1 MKKLLAIATLAFVFL
16 TACQKKNL
24 PASPAT
30 KILPLGASRVQGD
43 PPNYHSYRYK
53 LWKKLVEN
61 GWSVDF
67 VGSQI
72 DPKSYALVDN
82 EEFDPHHEGHSGYTS
97 GQLLDELDDWMAGVD
112 TPDIVL
118 FSSPGGNDALDLLP
132 YDDAVDNIVAIVQK
146 LQVYNPN
153 VTVVIEK
160 MAPGNAIAMLVLDD
174 YYTRIQSD
182 MDSLVNYLNTPTS
195 NVVSIDMATGFD
207 ADLLA
212 DPVHYNQQGASFIS
226 ARYYDLLITLIQ
238 P

>member
-1 MKKLLAIATLAFVFL
+1 MKKLIIVALAFLVCISCEKNNQSK
-16 TACQKKNL
+16 TASN
-24 PASPAT
+24 

-82 EEFDPHHEGHSGYTS
+82 EEFDPNHEGHIGYTS
-97 GQLLDELDDWMAGVD
+97 GQILEELDDWMATVD
-112 TPDIVL
+112 TPNIVL
-118 FSSPGGNDALDLLP
+118 FSSPGGNDALDFLP
-132 YDDAVDNIVAIVQK
+132 YEDAVDNIVAIVQK

-153 VTVVIEK
+153 VTVVIEE
-160 MAPGNAIAMLVLDD
+160 MAPGNAIAMLVLGD
-174 YYTRIQSD
+174 YFTRIQND

-207 ADLLA
+207 DDLLA

-226 ARYYDLLITLIQ
+226 ARYYDLIITLMQ

>member
-1 MKKLLAIATLAFVFL
+1 MKKLLSCAALAIVVL
-16 TACQKKNL
+16 TACQKNNL
-24 PASPAT
+24 PESPTT

-67 VGSQI
+67 IGSQV
-72 DPKSYALVDN
+72 DPKSYPEVND

-97 GQLLDELDDWMAGVD
+97 GQLLDELDNWIAGVD

-118 FSSPGGNDALDLLP
+118 FSSPGGNDALDFLP
-132 YDDAVDNIVAIVQK
+132 YEDAIDNVVEIVQK
-146 LQVYNPN
+146 LQVHNPE
-153 VTVVIEK
+153 VTIVLEK
-160 MAPGNAIAMLVLDD
+160 MAPGNAVAMLVLDN
-174 YYTRIQSD
+174 YFTRFQND

-195 NVVSIDMATGFD
+195 TVMSIDMATGFD
-207 ADLLA
+207 EDLLA

-226 ARYYDLLITLIQ
+226 DRYYDLLITIME

>member
-1 MKKLLAIATLAFVFL
+1 VCISCEKNNQSK
-16 TACQKKNL
+16 TASN
-24 PASPAT
+24 

-82 EEFDPHHEGHSGYTS
+82 EEFDPNHEGHIGYTS
-97 GQLLDELDDWMAGVD
+97 GQILEELDDWMATVD
-112 TPDIVL
+112 TPNIVL
-118 FSSPGGNDALDLLP
+118 FSSPGGNDALDFLP
-132 YDDAVDNIVAIVQK
+132 YEDAVDNIVAIVQK

-153 VTVVIEK
+153 VTVVIEE
-160 MAPGNAIAMLVLDD
+160 MAPGNAIAMLVLGD
-174 YYTRIQSD
+174 YFTRIQND

-207 ADLLA
+207 DDLLA

-226 ARYYDLLITLIQ
+226 ARYYDLIITLMQ

>member
-1 MKKLLAIATLAFVFL
+1 MKKLIIVALAFLVCISCEKNNQSK
-16 TACQKKNL
+16 TASN
-24 PASPAT
+24 

-82 EEFDPHHEGHSGYTS
+82 EEFDPNHEGHIGYTS
-97 GQLLDELDDWMAGVD
+97 GQILEELDDWMATVD
-112 TPDIVL
+112 TPNIVL
-118 FSSPGGNDALDLLP
+118 FSSPGGNDALDFLP
-132 YDDAVDNIVAIVQK
+132 YEDAVDNIVAIVQK

-153 VTVVIEK
+153 VTVVIEE
-160 MAPGNAIAMLVLDD
+160 MAPGNAIAMLLLDN

-207 ADLLA
+207 DDLLA

-226 ARYYDLLITLIQ
+226 ARYYDLLITLMQ

>member
-1 MKKLLAIATLAFVFL
+1 MKRVLVLAMVLVACV
-16 TACQKKNL
+16 ACQKNNQ
-24 PASPAT
+24 PGTPSN

-82 EEFDPHHEGHSGYTS
+82 EEFDPNHEGHIGYTS
-97 GQLLDELDDWMAGVD
+97 GQILEELDDWMATVD
-112 TPDIVL
+112 TPNIVL
-118 FSSPGGNDALDLLP
+118 FSSPGGNDALDFLP
-132 YDDAVDNIVAIVQK
+132 YDDAVDNIVDIVQK
-146 LQVYNPN
+146 LQGYNPN
-153 VTVVIEK
+153 VTIVIEK
-160 MAPGNAIAMLVLDD
+160 MAPGNTIAMLVLDD

-207 ADLLA
+207 DDLLA
-212 DPVHYNQQGASFIS
+212 DPIHYNQQGASFIS
-226 ARYYDLLITLIQ
+226 DRYYDILTTIME

>member
-1 MKKLLAIATLAFVFL
+1 MKKLIIVALAFLVCISCEKNNQSK
-16 TACQKKNL
+16 TASN
-24 PASPAT
+24 

-82 EEFDPHHEGHSGYTS
+82 EEFDPNHEGHIGYTS
-97 GQLLDELDDWMAGVD
+97 GQILEELDDWMATVD
-112 TPDIVL
+112 TPNIVL
-118 FSSPGGNDALDLLP
+118 FSSPGGNDALDFLP
-132 YDDAVDNIVAIVQK
+132 YEDAVDNIVAIVQK

-153 VTVVIEK
+153 VTVVIEE
-160 MAPGNAIAMLVLDD
+160 MAPGNAIAMLVLGD
-174 YYTRIQSD
+174 YFTRIQND
-182 MDSLVNYLNTPTS
+182 MDSLINYLNTPTS

-207 ADLLA
+207 DDLLA

-226 ARYYDLLITLIQ
+226 ARYYDLLITLMQ

>member
-1 MKKLLAIATLAFVFL
+1 MKKLIIVALAFLVCISCEKNNQSK
-16 TACQKKNL
+16 TASN
-24 PASPAT
+24 

-82 EEFDPHHEGHSGYTS
+82 EEFDPNHEGHIGYTS
-97 GQLLDELDDWMAGVD
+97 GQILEELDDWMATVD
-112 TPDIVL
+112 TPNIVL
-118 FSSPGGNDALDLLP
+118 FSSPGGNDALDFLP
-132 YDDAVDNIVAIVQK
+132 YEDAVDNIVAIVQK

-153 VTVVIEK
+153 VTVVIEE
-160 MAPGNAIAMLVLDD
+160 MAPGNAIAMLVLGD
-174 YYTRIQSD
+174 YFTRIQND
-182 MDSLVNYLNTPTS
+182 MDSLVDYLNTPTS

-207 ADLLA
+207 DDLLA

-226 ARYYDLLITLIQ
+226 ARYYDLLITLMQ

>member
-1 MKKLLAIATLAFVFL
+1 MKKLIIVALAFLVCISCEKNNQSK
-16 TACQKKNL
+16 TASN
-24 PASPAT
+24 

-82 EEFDPHHEGHSGYTS
+82 EEFDPNHEGHIGYTS
-97 GQLLDELDDWMAGVD
+97 GQILEELDDWMATVD
-112 TPDIVL
+112 TPNIVL
-118 FSSPGGNDALDLLP
+118 FSSPGGNDALDFLP
-132 YDDAVDNIVAIVQK
+132 YEDAVDNIVAIVQK

-153 VTVVIEK
+153 VTVVIEE
-160 MAPGNAIAMLVLDD
+160 MAPGNAIAMLVLGD
-174 YYTRIQSD
+174 YFTRIQND

-207 ADLLA
+207 DDLLA

-226 ARYYDLLITLIQ
+226 ARYYDLLITLMQ

>member
-1 MKKLLAIATLAFVFL
+1 MKKLLSIAALAIVVL
-16 TACQKKNL
+16 TACQKNNL
-24 PASPAT
+24 PESPAT

-67 VGSQI
+67 IGSQV
-72 DPKSYALVDN
+72 DSKSYPEVND

-118 FSSPGGNDALDLLP
+118 FSSPGGNDALDFLP
-132 YDDAVDNIVAIVQK
+132 YEDAVDNIVAIVQK
-146 LQVYNPN
+146 LQVHNPEITI
-153 VTVVIEK
+153 VLEK
-160 MAPGNAIAMLVLDD
+160 MAPGNAMAMLVLDD
-174 YYTRIQSD
+174 YFTRFQND

-195 NVVSIDMATGFD
+195 TVMSIDMAAGFD
-207 ADLLA
+207 DDLLA
-212 DPVHYNQQGASFIS
+212 DLVHYNQQGASFIS
-226 ARYYDLLITLIQ
+226 ARYYDLLITLMQ

>member
-1 MKKLLAIATLAFVFL
+1 MKKLIIVALAFLVCISCEKNNQSK
-16 TACQKKNL
+16 TASN
-24 PASPAT
+24 

-82 EEFDPHHEGHSGYTS
+82 EEFDPNHEGHIGYTS
-97 GQLLDELDDWMAGVD
+97 GQILEELDDWMATVD
-112 TPDIVL
+112 TPNIVL
-118 FSSPGGNDALDLLP
+118 FSSPGGNDALDFLP
-132 YDDAVDNIVAIVQK
+132 YEDAVDNIVAIVQK

-153 VTVVIEK
+153 VTVVIEE
-160 MAPGNAIAMLVLDD
+160 MAPGNAIAMLVLGD
-174 YYTRIQSD
+174 YFTRIQND
-182 MDSLVNYLNTPTS
+182 MDSLVDYLNTPTS

-207 ADLLA
+207 DDLLA

-226 ARYYDLLITLIQ
+226 ARYYDLLISLMQ

>member
-1 MKKLLAIATLAFVFL
+1 MKKLIIVALAFLVCISCEKNNQSK
-16 TACQKKNL
+16 TASN
-24 PASPAT
+24 

-82 EEFDPHHEGHSGYTS
+82 EEFDPNHEGHIGYTS
-97 GQLLDELDDWMAGVD
+97 GQILEELDDWMATVD
-112 TPDIVL
+112 TPNIVL
-118 FSSPGGNDALDLLP
+118 FSSPGGNDALDFLP
-132 YDDAVDNIVAIVQK
+132 YEDAVDNIVAIVQK
-146 LQVYNPN
+146 LQVFNPN
-153 VTVVIEK
+153 VTVVIEE
-160 MAPGNAIAMLVLDD
+160 MAPGNAIAMLVLGD
-174 YYTRIQSD
+174 YFTRIQND

-207 ADLLA
+207 DDLLA

-226 ARYYDLLITLIQ
+226 ARYYDLLITLMQ

>member
-1 MKKLLAIATLAFVFL
+1 MKKLLAIATLAFVFS
-16 TACQKKNL
+16 TACQKNNL

-53 LWKKLVEN
+53 LWKKLLEN

-72 DPKSYALVDN
+72 DPKSYNLVDN
-82 EEFDPHHEGHSGYTS
+82 EEFYPNHEGHSGYTS
-97 GQLLDELDDWMAGVD
+97 GQILDDLDDWMATVD

-118 FSSPGGNDALDLLP
+118 FSSPGGNDALDFLP
-132 YDDAVDNIVAIVQK
+132 YDDAVDNIVDIVQK

-153 VTVVIEK
+153 ITVVIEK
-160 MAPGNAIAMLVLDD
+160 MAPGNAMAMLVLDN
-174 YYTRIQSD
+174 YFTQFQND
-182 MDSLVNYLNTPTS
+182 MDSLVNYLNTPNST
-195 NVVSIDMATGFD
+195 VVSVDMATGFD
-207 ADLLA
+207 DSFLA
-212 DPVHYNQQGASFIS
+212 DMVHYNQQGASFIS
-226 ARYYDLLITLIQ
+226 ERYYDILTTIME